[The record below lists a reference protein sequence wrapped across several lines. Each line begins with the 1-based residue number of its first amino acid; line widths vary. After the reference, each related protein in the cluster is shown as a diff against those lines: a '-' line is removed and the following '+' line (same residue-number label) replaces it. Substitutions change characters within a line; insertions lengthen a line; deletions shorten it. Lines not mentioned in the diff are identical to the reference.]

1 MYNIKKVQRYYSKL
15 FYYCSSQNNKVNSVL
30 LQVRNEDH
38 KCRTYS
44 KCLTLFP
51 SMNALYD
58 TQSTTAQNL
67 NRLRTEAYS
76 STRSIRS
83 FSQKSSS
90 NNNDDDSKNSDDNA
104 THGEDYVVH
113 QALPATV
120 VVPDVWPHVP
130 LIAVNRNP
138 LFPRFIKLIDVSKYK
153 LSRTYILH
161 FQRHPSHCTRHGCIG

>member
-1 MYNIKKVQRYYSKL
+1 MYNIKKVQRYSSKL
-15 FYYCSSQNNKVNSVL
+15 FFYCSSQNNKVNSVQGL
-30 LQVRNEDH
+30 LQVRNENH
-38 KCRTYS
+38 KYRTYS

-51 SMNALYD
+51 STNALYNI
-58 TQSTTAQNL
+58 QSTTTQNL

-90 NNNDDDSKNSDDNA
+90 NNNDDSKNSDDNA
-104 THGEDYVVH
+104 AHGEDYVVH

-153 LSRTYILH
+153 LRSTEH
-161 FQRHPSHCTRHGCIG
+161 DGCILA

>member
-1 MYNIKKVQRYYSKL
+1 MYNIKKVQRYSSKL
-15 FYYCSSQNNKVNSVL
+15 FFYCSSQNNKVNSVL
-30 LQVRNEDH
+30 SLLQVRNENH
-38 KCRTYS
+38 ECRTYS

-51 SMNALYD
+51 STNALYNL
-58 TQSTTAQNL
+58 QSTTQNL

-104 THGEDYVVH
+104 AHGEDYVVH

-153 LSRTYILH
+153 LRSTEH
-161 FQRHPSHCTRHGCIG
+161 DGCILA

>member
-1 MYNIKKVQRYYSKL
+1 MYNIKKVQRYSSKL
-15 FYYCSSQNNKVNSVL
+15 FFYCSSQSNKVNSVL
-30 LQVRNEDH
+30 LQVRNENH
-38 KCRTYS
+38 KFRTYS
-44 KCLTLFP
+44 KCLSLFP
-51 SMNALYD
+51 STKALHN

-90 NNNDDDSKNSDDNA
+90 NNDDDSKNSDDNV
-104 THGEDYVVH
+104 TNGEDYVVH

-138 LFPRFIKLIDVSKYK
+138 LFPRFIKLIDVSKAEK
-153 LSRTYILH
+153 NLLFTFKPRLSWIYI
-161 FQRHPSHCTRHGCIG
+161 TANA

>member
-1 MYNIKKVQRYYSKL
+1 MYNIKKVQRYSSKL
-15 FYYCSSQNNKVNSVL
+15 FFYCSSQNNKVNSVL
-30 LQVRNEDH
+30 DLLQVRNENH

-51 SMNALYD
+51 STNALFN
-58 TQSTTAQNL
+58 TLSTTAENL

-104 THGEDYVVH
+104 AHGEDYVVH

-120 VVPDVWPHVP
+120 VVPEVWPHVP

-153 LSRTYILH
+153 LRRTYSH
-161 FQRHPSHCTRHGCIG
+161 CQRHLSH